1 MTRDGSIHSCSLL
14 SKEAQILLA
23 SSVMEK
29 EIEEVTVG
37 KAKETMG
44 GRKQSSGRYA
54 GASKCLDARGLAP

>member
-14 SKEAQILLA
+14 SKEAEMLLA

-37 KAKETMG
+37 EVKEPMG
-44 GRKQSSGRYA
+44 GRKQSTGRYA
-54 GASKCLDARGLAP
+54 GASKCLDARGPAP